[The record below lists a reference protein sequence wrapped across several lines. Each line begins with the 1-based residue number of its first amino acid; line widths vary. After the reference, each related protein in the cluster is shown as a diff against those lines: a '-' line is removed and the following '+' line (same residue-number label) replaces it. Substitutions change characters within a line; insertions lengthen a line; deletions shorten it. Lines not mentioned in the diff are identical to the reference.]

1 MRTIAAAALCIA
13 LASAALAMDE
23 YAIKVYPC
31 ARAPQ
36 AVTIDGALSDAAWDA
51 APVVSGFT
59 RYNKP
64 ELVEPQTELMLVYD
78 DTFLYFGVLCHEP
91 NMDKVTPVHQPRDSG
106 AIFHGETIE
115 IFVDPNH
122 DQSTY
127 HQFGINIAASVYD
140 SARSDPSWSA
150 DVRAATELSDDA
162 WTLEVAIP
170 WADMGV
176 SAEPGMVVGV
186 NVCRD
191 RYAGGNKQWMNWSQ
205 TAANF
210 HDPQRFG
217 HVVLSPTPAIIGGL
231 EAELRKGERRGLIAV
246 YGPDRFV
253 QASYRGL
260 VASAVARAER
270 LLDDLEAAGERE
282 ADPATKQELD
292 RRIAEY
298 RGELAGF
305 GSAAAAE
312 AALPPERWHE
322 MTMRIGQL
330 RGELHRILW
339 EARLAALLSGI

>member
-1 MRTIAAAALCIA
+1 
-13 LASAALAMDE
+13 
-23 YAIKVYPC
+23 
-31 ARAPQ
+31 
-36 AVTIDGALSDAAWDA
+36 
-51 APVVSGFT
+51 
-59 RYNKP
+59 
-64 ELVEPQTELMLVYD
+64 
-78 DTFLYFGVLCHEP
+78 
-91 NMDKVTPVHQPRDSG
+91 
-106 AIFHGETIE
+106 
-115 IFVDPNH
+115 
-122 DQSTY
+122 
-127 HQFGINIAASVYD
+127 
-140 SARSDPSWSA
+140 
-150 DVRAATELSDDA
+150 
-162 WTLEVAIP
+162 
-170 WADMGV
+170 
-176 SAEPGMVVGV
+176 MVVGV